1 MLKSKSLEH
10 AHPKELDAHIEVT
23 LWLDARSRCLV
34 EPSEV
39 FGDVSL
45 IPEDE
50 DYMSPGTTGGTS
62 RENDFFDITDGAVT
76 GIEEDCTVKV

>member
-1 MLKSKSLEH
+1 M
-10 AHPKELDAHIEVT
+10 
-23 LWLDARSRCLV
+23 

-50 DYMSPGTTGGTS
+50 DYMSPGTTGETS

>member
-1 MLKSKSLEH
+1 M
-10 AHPKELDAHIEVT
+10 
-23 LWLDARSRCLV
+23 

-50 DYMSPGTTGGTS
+50 DFMSPGTTGGTS
-62 RENDFFDITDGAVT
+62 RENDFFDITDRAAV
-76 GIEEDCTVKV
+76 GLEENCTVKI